1 MAGIGFQL
9 KALIKEETLSNK
21 AKAYMYSAFV
31 SSGPWIAAVITVN
44 ILLFIA
50 NRYLE
55 GFQAQS
61 LSLGTIVYTFVFSQ
75 ILTAPWQMVITRY
88 YSDTLY
94 LKKYENIMPQFKG
107 LNMLVFFLSLLVT
120 FVFYFNR
127 PLPLYYKVMAS
138 YLFIILALLWMIM
151 VALSS
156 IKDYRIIT
164 LAYIAGGLFS
174 VLLTIFLMENPIAF
188 EVYTYQSNILFA
200 YLIGT
205 SITYLILL
213 YSFYKIFHYGPTYR
227 QFDFLAYLSKFPSL
241 FFIGLFYT
249 LGLWID
255 DIIMWLG
262 RLGVNIYDTYQY
274 APIYDNAV
282 FLAYLTIIPTAI
294 LFLVII
300 ETSLYD
306 KYKAY
311 YGLVNGS
318 GTIEEIE
325 EARGDLKRVI
335 REKLLHAMQIQGL
348 ITLTVVIFANPIFSF
363 LNLSILIREIFKVA
377 AFGALF
383 NVFIL
388 NTILILLYFEA
399 RKKALQV
406 AVVFLASN
414 GLFTYLFLGLGFEYY
429 GYGFLIG
436 SSISFVFAIINQK
449 KMLDNLTVRTFLSQP
464 LVIHKPKGIFELIA
478 RVLKVFLYRIK
489 HSEDY
494 QENKESS

>member
-9 KALIKEETLSNK
+9 KALIKEDTLSNK

-44 ILLFIA
+44 ILLLIA

-61 LSLGTIVYTFVFSQ
+61 LFLGTIVYTFVFSQ
-75 ILTAPWQMVITRY
+75 ILTAPWQMIITRY

-107 LNMLVFFLSLLVT
+107 LNMLIFFLSLLST
-120 FVFYFNR
+120 FIFYFNR
-127 PLPLYYKVMAS
+127 PLPLYYKVMAA

-156 IKDYRIIT
+156 IKDYKIIT
-164 LAYIAGGLFS
+164 SAYIYGGLFS
-174 VLLTIFLMENPIAF
+174 IGLTVFLMDHPIPF
-188 EVYTYQSNILFA
+188 SEYMYQSNILFA
-200 YLIGT
+200 YLVGT
-205 SITYLILL
+205 SITYLVLL
-213 YSFYKIFHYGPTYR
+213 YAFYKVFHFGSTYR

-282 FLAYLTIIPTAI
+282 FLAYLTIVPTAI

-306 KYKAY
+306 KYKAF

-318 GTIEEIE
+318 GNLEEIQEAQE
-325 EARGDLKRVI
+325 ELKKVI
-335 REKLLHAMQIQGL
+335 REKFIHAMEVQAL
-348 ITLTVVIFANPIFSF
+348 ITVTVVIFSNAIFSF
-363 LNLSILIREIFKVA
+363 LNLSILIREIFKVT

-399 RKKALQV
+399 RKKALKV
-406 AVVFLASN
+406 ALVFLASN
-414 GLFTYLFLGLGFEYY
+414 GLFTYLFLGLGLKFY

-436 SSISFVFAIINQK
+436 SFIAFVFGLWSQK
-449 KMLDNLTVRTFLSQP
+449 KMLDSLTVNTFLSQP
-464 LVIHKPKGIFELIA
+464 LATTKAKGLFELIA
-478 RVLKVFLYRIK
+478 RVIKVFLYRK
-489 HSEDY
+489 SHSKEY
-494 QENKESS
+494 HENKESL